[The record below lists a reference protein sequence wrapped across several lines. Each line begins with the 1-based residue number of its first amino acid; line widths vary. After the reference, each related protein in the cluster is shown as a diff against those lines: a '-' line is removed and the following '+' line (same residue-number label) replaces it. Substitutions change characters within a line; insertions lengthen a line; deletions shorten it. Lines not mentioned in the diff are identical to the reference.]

1 MCLGII
7 YNTRVPSRDVLVFV
21 GYVPGYQTRAY
32 TLGYP
37 GIKLECFGHTR
48 VCTRLPQSIF
58 TGYPGIR
65 PGYFGHPRLCTNVPP
80 NCILW
85 GSRVSD
91 LDVSLIIRCVPGY
104 QTRVYN
110 LGCPGIKPGCFGH
123 TRLCTWVPQSIFS
136 CLPGYQIWML
146 RTYSGMYPGTHRLYT
161 LGSPRIRPG
170 CFGHYHVCTRV
181 SNQSICCDRV
191 SNLRC
196 FGHTRICTRVHTLG
210 VPGYQ
215 TCMFRSY
222 SGMLVEHVIWAKESL
237 TFRTREQVHFFTGIM
252 LLMGCLLYTSP
263 SPRDRQKSRMP
274 SSA

>member
-1 MCLGII
+1 MTKTFEFD
-7 YNTRVPSRDVLVFV
+7 TR
-21 GYVPGYQTRAY
+21 
-32 TLGYP
+32 
-37 GIKLECFGHTR
+37 
-48 VCTRLPQSIF
+48 
-58 TGYPGIR
+58 
-65 PGYFGHPRLCTNVPP
+65 
-80 NCILW
+80 
-85 GSRVSD
+85 
-91 LDVSLIIRCVPGY
+91 
-104 QTRVYN
+104 
-110 LGCPGIKPGCFGH
+110 
-123 TRLCTWVPQSIFS
+123 VPQSICS

-252 LLMGCLLYTSP
+252 LLMGDLVQGGSRISNQGGSCISNAGWEFHLIRVGFASRSAQEMLHRQGGGCTSVRVGATSQSQGGSCFSVGVRVP
-263 SPRDRQKSRMP
+263 SQSRCDSLRGRVRSCFSPRVRVP
-274 SSA
+274 SQSE